1 MEWGRKYK
9 AIANI
14 YAYVDDLIICNTKLS
29 NGETGKI
36 KNRGIIQGYKISPSL
51 FNIIIYKSTKKLNKT
66 F

>member
-1 MEWGRKYK
+1 LEWGRKYK

-36 KNRGIIQGYKISPSL
+36 KNRGIQNTKSLPLCLISL
-51 FNIIIYKSTKKLNKT
+51 FTKVQGS
-66 F
+66 